1 MSDCK
6 SMKVADAIL
15 DSARESDVE
24 VRIGADGLSK
34 RYGNVQANR
43 DVSLSV
49 APGEIHAIVGEN
61 GAGKSTLM
69 RMLQGIETPDD
80 GRIIVDDR
88 PVGLSGPQQAFAY
101 GIGMVHQEF
110 MLAPDLT
117 LLENLVLGEEPLRF
131 AAGPVSRIDWSDA
144 RQSGEALAQRA
155 TIEIDWSRRA
165 GNTPVH
171 VRQFVEIIRL
181 LRRGA
186 RILILD
192 EPTAVLAP
200 KQVDDLF
207 SLLRS
212 LRDQGT
218 TILFISHKLKEV
230 MALADRVTV
239 MRRGEVCFSS
249 IVEETS
255 AEEIAKH
262 MIGQEQ
268 SLPKRGNGRATKS
281 DKPEGTVLE
290 VRGLSIAAIEKSH
303 PLHHIDIMVSRGEI
317 VGIAG
322 VSGNGQHELIE
333 CLVGLRSPGDG
344 SVLLSGED
352 VSQADNGHRRGL
364 GMGYVSADRRHE
376 GLALDASIE
385 ANVVAGSQRMPPIC
399 RGLFLDRNAMRQTAA
414 NRLQSLD
421 VRHGALGNPV
431 SSLSGGNQQK
441 LVFAREIA
449 INPDL
454 LIVSQPTRG
463 VDLVGIAAIHDILR
477 KFRDAGGAVLL
488 VSEEL
493 DELIDLSDR
502 IYVMAGG
509 RIVGERSAGETNI
522 TDIGTMM
529 LMRDGGRA

>member
-1 MSDCK
+1 MNVDCA
-6 SMKVADAIL
+6 VN
-15 DSARESDVE
+15 DSVRDPE
-24 VRIGADGLSK
+24 VLVRLGADGLSK
-34 RYGNVQANR
+34 SYGAVQANR

-49 APGEIHAIVGEN
+49 GPAEIHAIVGEN

-69 RMLQGIETPDD
+69 RMLQGIEMPDS

-88 PVGLSGPQQAFAY
+88 PIAMKGPQQAFAC

-117 LLENLVLGEEPLRF
+117 LLENLVLGEEPLRT
-131 AAGPVSRIDWSDA
+131 AVGPLSLIDWAGA
-144 RQSGEALAQRA
+144 RQSGADLAQQA
-155 TIEIDWSRRA
+155 AIEIDWSRKA
-165 GNTPVH
+165 GTTPVH

-207 SLLRS
+207 ALLRS
-212 LRDQGT
+212 LRSQGT

-249 IVEETS
+249 RVDETS
-255 AEEIAKH
+255 ADEVAGH
-262 MIGQEQ
+262 MIGQDH
-268 SLPKRGNGRATKS
+268 SLPMDNLEHAP
-281 DKPEGTVLE
+281 KPEEQQGAVLE
-290 VRGLSIAAIEKSH
+290 VQGLSIAAIEKSH
-303 PLHHIDIMVSRGEI
+303 PLHEIDITVSPGEI

-333 CLVGLRSPGDG
+333 CLVGLRSAG
-344 SVLLSGED
+344 SGLVRVSGQE
-352 VSQADNGHRRGL
+352 VTHADNGHRRRL

-376 GLALDASIE
+376 GLALDASVE
-385 ANVVAGSQRMPPIC
+385 TNVVAGSQRMPPIY
-399 RGLFLDRNAMRQTAA
+399 RGWFLDRKALRRTATS
-414 NRLQSLD
+414 RLQSLS

-449 INPDL
+449 IKPDL
-454 LIVSQPTRG
+454 LVVSQPTRG
-463 VDLVGIAAIHDILR
+463 VDLMGIAAIHDILR
-477 KFRDAGGAVLL
+477 KFRDEGGAVLL

-493 DELIDLSDR
+493 DELLELSDR

-509 RIVGERSAGETNI
+509 RIVGERLANE
-522 TDIGTMM
+522 TDIADIGSLM
-529 LMRDGGRA
+529 LMRDGGHD